1 MIANT
6 LPKSL
11 QDNPRLDQWIT
22 ILPGGG
28 VMLRVGKVEI
38 GQGITTALAQI
49 AAEELD
55 IAPGR
60 LVVTAGDTAAAPDE
74 GTTTGSMSV
83 EMSGGAVRLVCAE
96 VRGLFLAAAAGRLER
111 SVSGLSVRDGA
122 VMAGAVATGL
132 NYWNLAGAVPLA
144 REATGAVSVK
154 PQSAHR
160 LVGTDMPRRDLA
172 LKLSGGG
179 FLHDMVLPGMAHAR
193 VLHPPLI
200 GARLEAVDAAVIERA
215 GASVFQHGNFAAVLA
230 GSAAVAEAAL
240 AVARPVWSGGAAIGP
255 VMEEAG
261 WLVGREAIHSHFGV
275 AGEASPGDRIRAV
288 YTRPY
293 ISHGTLG
300 PSVAI
305 AEFDGARLVI
315 WSHSQGP
322 YPLRRHVAALTG
334 LAETAITVRHAQGA
348 GCYGHNGADDAALEA
363 ALLALHHPGRP
374 IRVLWTRA
382 DEFAQEPV
390 GTAMSVE
397 IAAAL
402 DAAGRPVDWTATI
415 WSAPHVGRMFAANL
429 LPFQALPEPPAAV
442 AMVDPAPEGGGGA
455 SRNSVPIYDVG
466 PCRVDVH
473 LVQRPPV
480 RTSAL
485 RGLGALPNVFAI
497 ESFLDELAERAGVDP
512 VEYRLSILSDARARR
527 VLVAA
532 AEMARWA
539 RRGPAG
545 TGAGLGIGLG
555 RYKNKSAF
563 AAVAVALEVDTEVRL
578 RRIWCS
584 VDAGL
589 AINPDGIRNQVEGGI
604 IQAASMTLKEQVRLG
619 SEGIA
624 SRSWAEYPILRFSEI
639 PPIETVLLDAGDE
652 PPLGVGECTM
662 GPTAAAIGNAVAHA
676 LGARIRDMPFT
687 RERIAA
693 ALLAGG

>member
-1 MIANT
+1 MSANT

-11 QDNPRLDQWIT
+11 QDNPRLDQWVT
-22 ILPGGG
+22 MLPGGG

-49 AAEELD
+49 ASEELD
-55 IAPGR
+55 VDLGR

-74 GTTTGSMSV
+74 GTTTGSMSI
-83 EMSGGAVRLVCAE
+83 EMSGASVRLVCAE
-96 VRGLFLAAAAGRLER
+96 VRGLFLAAAAGRLGCA
-111 SVSGLSVRDGA
+111 VGGLRMEDGA
-122 VMAGAVATGL
+122 VLEGVGATGL
-132 NYWNLAGAVPLA
+132 DYWNLAGAVSLA
-144 REATGAVSVK
+144 REATGAVAVK
-154 PQSAHR
+154 PRSAHR
-160 LVGTDMPRRDLA
+160 VVGTDVPRRDLA

-179 FLHDMVLPGMAHAR
+179 FLHDMVLPGMGHAR
-193 VLHPPLI
+193 VLHPPRI
-200 GARLEAVDAAVIERA
+200 GARLQAVDVAAVARA
-215 GASVFQHGNFAAVLA
+215 RGIVFRHGNFAAVLA
-230 GSAAVAEAAL
+230 ETEVAAEAAVR
-240 AVARPVWSGGAAIGP
+240 VARPEWIGGAVVTPA
-255 VMEEAG
+255 MAEAA
-261 WLVGREAIHSHFGV
+261 WLVGQPAIHSHFGV
-275 AGEASPGDRIRAV
+275 VGDAEEGVRVRAT
-288 YTRPY
+288 YSRPY

-305 AEFDGARLVI
+305 AEFDGTGLML

-334 LAETAITVRHAQGA
+334 LAVEAITVRHAQGA
-348 GCYGHNGADDAALEA
+348 GCYGHNGADDAALEV

-374 IRVLWTRA
+374 IRLQWTRA
-382 DEFAQEPV
+382 DEFSHEPV

-397 IAAAL
+397 LAAAL

-429 LPFQALPEPPAAV
+429 LAFQGLPEPPGPV
-442 AMVDPAPEGGGGA
+442 EMVEPAPEGGGGA
-455 SRNSVPIYDVG
+455 SRNSVPLYDVG
-466 PCRVDVH
+466 ACRVDVH

-485 RGLGALPNVFAI
+485 RGLGALPNIFAI

-512 VEYRLSILSDARARR
+512 VEFRLSILSDARARR
-527 VLVAA
+527 VLLAA
-532 AEMARWA
+532 AEMAGWA
-539 RRGPAG
+539 GRGPAG

-619 SEGIA
+619 DDGVA
-624 SRSWAEYPILRFSEI
+624 SRSWAAYPILRFSEI
-639 PPIETVLLDAGDE
+639 PPIETVLLDESDE

-676 LGARIRDMPFT
+676 LGTRIRDMPFT
-687 RERIAA
+687 RERVAA
-693 ALLAGG
+693 ALLRG